1 MALLPACRVSGRRFV
16 ERARAVLVK
25 IASRDRLG
33 DPHGGRR
40 PGELQ
45 GRDAVASPEVLG
57 QRALVVEAAGRG
69 DRGDRDPAPQVP
81 ADRTRVV
88 SGKSVSERVELG
100 GRRINKKKNNK

>member
-45 GRDAVASPEVLG
+45 GRDAVASPAVLG
-57 QRALVVEAAGRG
+57 QRALVVE
-69 DRGDRDPAPQVP
+69 DRQSG
-81 ADRTRVV
+81 V
-88 SGKSVSERVELG
+88 SGKSVSVRVDLGG
-100 GRRINKKKNNK
+100 GRRIKKKKNIMTVDRK